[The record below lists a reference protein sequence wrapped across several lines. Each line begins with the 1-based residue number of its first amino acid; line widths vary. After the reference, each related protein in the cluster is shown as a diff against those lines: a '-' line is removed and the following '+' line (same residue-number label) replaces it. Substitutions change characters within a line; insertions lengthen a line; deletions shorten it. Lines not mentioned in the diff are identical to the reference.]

1 MDSEF
6 AFFPKAASSIADD
19 VDRLYTFLW
28 LLTLVFATLI
38 GALILYY
45 AVKYRRANKVDRTK
59 VPTSIWME
67 VFWIFAPLPILLL
80 IFFWG
85 ADVFFVEARYHRDPS
100 RVGAQVR
107 YIAHREEGLTD
118 GRRRE
123 LYGIGDR

>member
-28 LLTLVFATLI
+28 LLTLVFAILI

-67 VFWIFAPLPILLL
+67 VFWIFRAAPNPAFDLLL
-80 IFFWG
+80 
-85 ADVFFVEARYHRDPS
+85 
-100 RVGAQVR
+100 
-107 YIAHREEGLTD
+107 
-118 GRRRE
+118 GR
-123 LYGIGDR
+123 